1 MGDRS
6 ENIVGEKIDR
16 CLADT
21 SFKVLGAASV
31 GVVVSALLLKGRTF
45 PIWLGLGFG
54 LGSGWNNCNHDLK
67 APYLLHGKKV
77 KDGSGK
83 EIIQLVDPTLKN

>member
-6 ENIVGEKIDR
+6 ENIIGEKIDR

-21 SFKVLGAASV
+21 CFKVLGATSF
-31 GVVVSALLLKGRTF
+31 GIVVSALFLKRKSF
-45 PIWLGLGFG
+45 PIWVGLGIG

-67 APYLLHGKKV
+67 SPYLLHGKKV

-83 EIIQLVDPTLKN
+83 EIIQYVDPTLKN